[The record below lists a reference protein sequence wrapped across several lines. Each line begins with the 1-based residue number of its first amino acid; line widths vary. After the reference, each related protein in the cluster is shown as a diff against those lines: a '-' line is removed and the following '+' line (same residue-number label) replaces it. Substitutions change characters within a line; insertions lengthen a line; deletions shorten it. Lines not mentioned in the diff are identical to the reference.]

1 MNIIKRMIIPISS
14 VCLFLFFLSGILIA
28 QNQIP
33 ISILNN
39 GGEKQLNASHVIVGT
54 VGQIGVDL
62 ITNTNYQVQPGF
74 WNMYYQD
81 VAVSVEDED
90 ILPVEFKLEQNYP
103 NPFNPSTVIK
113 FAVKEKSSV
122 LIKVYDILG
131 GEVTTL
137 VNEELDAG
145 WHQKNFNASGYASGI
160 FIYRMQAGNYIT
172 TKKMLL
178 LK

>member
-1 MNIIKRMIIPISS
+1 MHVKKRIIFFVPS
-14 VCLFLFFLSGILIA
+14 VLLFLFLLSGMLIA
-28 QNQIP
+28 QNQIS
-33 ISILNN
+33 ISVLNN
-39 GGEKQLNASHVIVGT
+39 GGEKQLNASHLIVGT

-62 ITNTNYQVQPGF
+62 ITNSNHQVQPGF

-81 VAVSVEDED
+81 VVVSVEDEN
-90 ILPVEFKLEQNYP
+90 ILPVDYKLEQNYP

-122 LIKVYDILG
+122 LIKIFDILG
-131 GEVTTL
+131 SEVTTL

-145 WHQKNFNASGYASGI
+145 WYQKNFNASGYASGI